1 MNMKNCGGCCA
12 PTVVMS
18 TYPFRRGGR
27 YQCDCCS
34 QMMQPNTAQYPAG
47 GPMQGNA
54 FVVLNNVPFLID
66 NYKYSYDTKLSVSES
81 VYTRITKRNDPSC
94 LNMTG
99 TLDMTDQIITNAA
112 WNAFLAQV
120 TEADSDELD
129 GLLPIVKSGI
139 KFTMYYHIADG
150 NGGIV
155 FEGNKSVVVQDQ
167 HFHFTDVND
176 YFLTSSKGII
186 VLNVPQLT
194 YQGVYNFVIDRVEAH
209 VAWIDTSALN
219 TQPMNPYYEF
229 TDNNTKIMMQH
240 DTIDG
245 VVPVGE
251 LLIASCECNQAF
263 PFQGNLTTR
272 VKFSFSAF
280 MGNVIAVSDTYPV
293 WHAMFYPTHKMVEE
307 LTRDVQTLSVA
318 VTDLQN
324 RVYKLEADN
333 EQLKA
338 SGVKQYALGL
348 EIKTGNIVWYTPGTL
363 YQATADYL
371 TAGETAEAALSAD
384 VLSGKLLKIVEY
396 TPVDVEVEQPAG

>member
-1 MNMKNCGGCCA
+1 MNMKNCGGCCT

-18 TYPFRRGGR
+18 TYPFTRGGR
-27 YQCDCCS
+27 YQCDCCN

-47 GPMQGNA
+47 GMMQENA

-66 NYKYSYDTKLSVSES
+66 NFKYSYDTKLSASES

-94 LNMTG
+94 LNMAG
-99 TLDMTDQIITNAA
+99 TLDMTDQIITNSA

-120 TEADSDELD
+120 TEADSDELN

-150 NGGIV
+150 NGGV
-155 FEGNKSVVVQDQ
+155 VYENEKSVVVQDQ
-167 HFHFTDVND
+167 HFHYTDIND

-194 YQGVYNFVIDRVEAH
+194 YQGVYNFVIDRVEAR
-209 VAWIDTSALN
+209 VAWIDTSALI
-219 TQPMNPYYEF
+219 TDPMNPYYEF
-229 TDNNTKIMMQH
+229 KDNNTKIVTHH

-251 LLIASCECNQAF
+251 LVIAACECNQAF
-263 PFQGNLTTR
+263 PFQANLTTR

-280 MGNVIAVSDTYPV
+280 MANVIAVRDTYPV
-293 WHAMFYPTHKMVEE
+293 WHAMFYPTHKMVEQ
-307 LTRDVQTLSVA
+307 LTSDVNNLIVA

-324 RVYKLEADN
+324 RVYALEADN
-333 EQLKA
+333 EKLKA
-338 SGVKQYALGL
+338 SCVKEYALNI
-348 EIKTGNIVWYTPGTL
+348 EIKTGNLVWLTPGTL
-363 YQATADYL
+363 YQATEDYL
-371 TAGETAEAALSAD
+371 TTGETVEGALEAD

-396 TPVDVEVEQPAG
+396 TPEDNVEG